1 MSWGQGSRE
10 EELVDQGSQGEA
22 NSPPR
27 FLSSSCVLSL
37 ANILSR
43 YFTSTSLSTGS
54 PSSADEDRGRSG
66 NISKVRNAS
75 FGPRPLCPQTLTF

>member
-1 MSWGQGSRE
+1 MRWGQGSRE
-10 EELVDQGSQGEA
+10 EALVDQGSQGEA

-43 YFTSTSLSTGS
+43 
-54 PSSADEDRGRSG
+54 
-66 NISKVRNAS
+66 
-75 FGPRPLCPQTLTF
+75 